1 MLQQLGDHIAANT
14 CIAASTTETDA
25 RIRTQLLDLAQQW
38 EHVTTTY
45 EFVASLER
53 FLIDQPNKTLPTEVG
68 KLPKDEPPLASV
80 CRHGL
85 IESSGPLHLAQ
96 RSRRASASSVS
107 PIEIFGS
114 WSIGRRRITR
124 QRGQLASTCV

>member
-1 MLQQLGDHIAANT
+1 MLQQLGDHIAACRDRANT

-68 KLPKDEPPLASV
+68 KLPKDEPA
-80 CRHGL
+80 
-85 IESSGPLHLAQ
+85 
-96 RSRRASASSVS
+96 
-107 PIEIFGS
+107 
-114 WSIGRRRITR
+114 
-124 QRGQLASTCV
+124 